1 MKDVKRDL
9 SAFSKAQQIVFPK
22 RGSSYDGYSTTS
34 YIVRKEYSLEEV
46 NEIIE
51 SGSIAAQR
59 LLSINMFE
67 KNGFYKRI
75 LMHYAT
81 VLAYQGILIPNP
93 ISGNKLS
100 DSHIKKKYA
109 AALDYVEKLKLPKV
123 LTNISLKVLV
133 EGAYYGLI
141 LNLSKDKFS
150 IIDLSNEFCRSRLYD
165 AEGNDL
171 IEFNVTYF
179 DTIVDEDVKMWVL
192 NSYPK
197 LVSDYYKKYRQGKVH
212 CKWLLLPA
220 DLGIHFS
227 FFGDGRPF
235 FLNVI
240 PATIQYDDAVDTE
253 RERELEEIRKII
265 VQHVPHL
272 QSGDRAGE
280 LLFEPDEAL
289 EMHEGAV
296 NMMKG
301 NKNLSVLTT
310 YADVDSIVSKT
321 TNDNASNTLEKML
334 QNIYSEGGVSGL
346 LFAPTGTQALPI
358 SIKNDIAFMMIL
370 GNKYGDFVSYLLNTV
385 FANANVNFKYLI
397 LPIGEYNRSD
407 YITDTLKLAQ
417 SGYSFLL
424 PSIASGIS
432 QRDLINLKDLENTA
446 LDLRDKLIPLESSYT
461 QSDKQVGA
469 PEKKLEDKSPKTI
482 QNEDAIN
489 NQGGSE

>member
-9 SAFSKAQQIVFPK
+9 SQFAKATQIVFPK
-22 RGSSYDGYSTTS
+22 DGSSYDGYSGYHHS
-34 YIVRKEYSLEEV
+34 RPKKQYSLEEI
-46 NEIIE
+46 EKIIE
-51 SGSIAAQR
+51 SGDIRAQR
-59 LLSINMFE
+59 ALSMHMFE
-67 KNGFYKRI
+67 RNGFYRRI
-75 LMHYAT
+75 LVHYAT
-81 VLAYQGILIPNP
+81 ILAYQGLLVPNP
-93 ISGNKLS
+93 ILGQKLS
-100 DSHIKKKYA
+100 ENHIKKKYV
-109 AALDYVEKLKLPKV
+109 AALDYIEKLKLPTL
-123 LTNISLKVLV
+123 LTRISLKVLT
-133 EGAYYGLI
+133 EGSYYGLI
-141 LNLSKDKFS
+141 LTINKDKLC
-150 IIDLSNEFCRSRLYD
+150 IIDLSSEHCRSRLYD
-165 AEGNDL
+165 ADGNDL

-179 DTIVDEDVKMWVL
+179 DTITDEKVRLLVL

-197 LVSDYYKKYRQGKVH
+197 IISDHYKAWKLGKVS
-212 CKWLLLPA
+212 CSWVVLPA
-220 DLGIHFS
+220 DMGIRFS

-272 QSGDRAGE
+272 TATGE
-280 LLFEPDEAL
+280 LVFEPDEAL

-310 YADVDSIVSKT
+310 YADVEAIVSKT
-321 TNDNASNTLEKML
+321 SAENASNSLEKML
-334 QNIYSEGGVSGL
+334 QNVYAESGTSGL
-346 LFAPTGTQALPI
+346 LFATTGTQALMF

-370 GNKYGDFVSYLLNTV
+370 GNKYSDFITYVINKLFSNT
-385 FANANVNFKYLI
+385 NVNFKYSI

-407 YITDTLKLAQ
+407 YITDALKLAQ
-417 SGYSFLL
+417 SGYSFLI

-432 QRDLINLKDLENTA
+432 QRDLVNVKSLENDA
-446 LDLRDKLIPLESSYT
+446 LDLREILIPLSTSYT
-461 QSDKQVGA
+461 ESDKQVGR
-469 PEKKLEDKSPKTI
+469 PEKNLEDKSPKTI